1 MVILLLHVCVG
12 ICHDIEFRTGL
23 SLLCRF
29 LSFVVRADSLLGLLP
44 ERLHLR
50 ERALVE
56 RHTAVRRCGLHG
68 GKASDEFF
76 ARGMGRLLG
85 IDTRKARHL
94 HGGEQQVAQFLGH
107 GVRVAGV
114 APVVIGCGNAARRVL
129 VRKNIF
135 TAMHKA
141 AETPSQANGFPKL
154 VSSASEKIK
163 HPYITDN
170 LFFDIDTAEPY
181 SWWNTMVAEDIE
193 AAGQVLAETPFEADP
208 ATGKFTVKA
217 AYKGYGDTRW

>member
-1 MVILLLHVCVG
+1 MVILLLHICVG

-68 GKASDEFF
+68 GKAADEFF

-85 IDTRKARHL
+85 VNARKARNL
-94 HGGEQQVAQFLGH
+94 YDSKQQVPQFLGH
-107 GVRVAGV
+107 SLRVAGDRSL
-114 APVVIGCGNAARRVL
+114 PQ
-129 VRKNIF
+129 K
-135 TAMHKA
+135 
-141 AETPSQANGFPKL
+141 
-154 VSSASEKIK
+154 
-163 HPYITDN
+163 D
-170 LFFDIDTAEPY
+170 
-181 SWWNTMVAEDIE
+181 
-193 AAGQVLAETPFEADP
+193 
-208 ATGKFTVKA
+208 
-217 AYKGYGDTRW
+217 